1 VYILLKGLAMESATD
16 MAEMSAPDEETN
28 PRMPSSGGSGTGGGR
43 GLLLAWDVRSDGEE
57 PWRRLLQELSEP
69 HWQEQHV
76 AACRRLGISVESIWF
91 VPKMGG
97 GGTAVV
103 YLEAEDPERTLRE
116 LVASETLL
124 ESWGIGGMGRFF
136 GFGFSLDSAQASRV
150 VAGELLFSWRDG
162 VPDER

>member
-1 VYILLKGLAMESATD
+1 MATD
-16 MAEMSAPDEETN
+16 KGD
-28 PRMPSSGGSGTGGGR
+28 SGA
-43 GLLLAWDVRSDGEE
+43 LLLAWDVRSDQEE
-57 PWRRLLQELSEP
+57 PWRRLLQELSEA
-69 HWQEQHV
+69 HWQEEHV

-97 GGTAVV
+97 GGTAVI
-103 YLEAEDPERTLRE
+103 YLEAEDPERTMRE

-136 GFGFSLDSAQASRV
+136 GFGFSPDSAQASRV
-150 VAGELLFSWRDG
+150 VRGEILFSWRDG

>member
-1 VYILLKGLAMESATD
+1 
-16 MAEMSAPDEETN
+16 
-28 PRMPSSGGSGTGGGR
+28 MPSSGGSGTGGGR
-43 GLLLAWDVRSDGEE
+43 ILLLAWDVRSDREE

-69 HWQEQHV
+69 RWREEHV

-103 YLEAEDPERTLRE
+103 YLEAEDPERTMHE
-116 LVASETLL
+116 LVASGTLL
-124 ESWGIGGMGRFF
+124 ESWGIGGMGRFS

-150 VAGELLFSWRDG
+150 VGGELLFSWRDG
-162 VPDER
+162 VPDGH

>member
-1 VYILLKGLAMESATD
+1 MQVD
-16 MAEMSAPDEETN
+16 
-28 PRMPSSGGSGTGGGR
+28 SGA
-43 GLLLAWDVRSDGEE
+43 LLLAWDVRSDGEE
-57 PWRRLLQELSEP
+57 PWRRLLQELSEA
-69 HWQEQHV
+69 HWQEEHV
-76 AACRRLGISVESIWF
+76 AACRRLDISVESIWF

-124 ESWGIGGMGRFF
+124 ESWGIGGTGRFF

-150 VAGELLFSWRDG
+150 VGGELLFSWRDG

>member
-1 VYILLKGLAMESATD
+1 MT
-16 MAEMSAPDEETN
+16 
-28 PRMPSSGGSGTGGGR
+28 
-43 GLLLAWDVRSDGEE
+43 WDLRSDQEE
-57 PWRRLLQELSEP
+57 PWRRLLQELSEA
-69 HWQEQHV
+69 HWQEEHV

-103 YLEAEDPERTLRE
+103 YLEAEDPERTMRE
-116 LVASETLL
+116 LVASETLF

-136 GFGFSLDSAQASRV
+136 GFGFSPDSVHASRV
-150 VAGELLFSWRDG
+150 VGGELLFSWRDG